1 MLSTRVR
8 TCCRARPHIFLPR
21 VNSARHYARLNSTT
35 AAPPTTPPQKSR
47 SVALTGSLLAL
58 AASLGFYGFHVL
70 SSNNTS
76 AASGPLSDQ
85 KFAPLKIISST
96 PASENA
102 KIITLA
108 VPSHLMP
115 DDSALAPIFSFFI
128 KDSDIQVQRPYT
140 PLDGIDENGN
150 MSFWIKR
157 YFDGEVSRWLH
168 NKNIGEELEVR
179 GPVRTFDFKD
189 GDYDEVIMISGG
201 TGVTPFVQLLNHIF
215 AKRTPGSPS
224 LKTHYTLLH
233 SSPNPASLP
242 ITEVLYNPLV
252 YSIANR
258 HDLTVRLFVDIP
270 APVPVS
276 RFHQTHMPNVGI
288 GRIGKDQVVQ
298 VLQGRGVLPRPQTWL
313 EWVRGSKPQCSTK
326 EKKILFLVCG
336 PEPMIT
342 AFSGSR
348 LQRRR
353 PEHLPVGGLLGEL
366 GFTPLQVKAL

>member
-21 VNSARHYARLNSTT
+21 VNSAQHYARLNSTT

-85 KFAPLKIISST
+85 KFTPLKIISST

-189 GDYDEVIMISGG
+189 GDYDEVIMVRIICPSPNCMIHQPQCQDIRWDRRNALCPTLKSHLCKANTWIPITQNTLHPSSLFSESRLPPDYGS
-201 TGVTPFVQLLNHIF
+201 FVQ
-215 AKRTPGSPS
+215 
-224 LKTHYTLLH
+224 
-233 SSPNPASLP
+233 PA
-242 ITEVLYNPLV
+242 
-252 YSIANR
+252 
-258 HDLTVRLFVDIP
+258 
-270 APVPVS
+270 
-276 RFHQTHMPNVGI
+276 GI
-288 GRIGKDQVVQ
+288 
-298 VLQGRGVLPRPQTWL
+298 
-313 EWVRGSKPQCSTK
+313 
-326 EKKILFLVCG
+326 
-336 PEPMIT
+336 
-342 AFSGSR
+342 
-348 LQRRR
+348 
-353 PEHLPVGGLLGEL
+353 
-366 GFTPLQVKAL
+366 